1 MKSTRSRVAVPRLL
15 FSGSLVA
22 VALCASLF
30 VSFTASAQNAA
41 PGQTANTP
49 AADQKSQNV
58 PTISPVPSNDLLESG
73 FRHLYELKFQ
83 EARQEFV
90 AYQKLEPGDPMG
102 KAAEAASF
110 LFEQFNQKGVFTSA
124 FFTNDERF
132 LKGVEGTAEENRNQ
146 PFELANNQAREAAR
160 TILRSN
166 PHDTRA
172 MLVLTM
178 TDGMESDYDA
188 LIVKKQLAAVSLT
201 KQAEAEATA
210 LLAIDPSAN
219 DAYVALGAGHYIIG
233 CLPGYKRAFLWMGG
247 IHGDKEL
254 GMHQEEIAAY
264 HAHYFMPFAKILLA
278 LANEREHHPER
289 ARILLTELTQEYPAN
304 PLFAQELALVADRKP

>member
-15 FSGSLVA
+15 FCGSLLA

-188 LIVKKQLAAVSLT
+188 LIVKKQLAA
-201 KQAEAEATA
+201 
-210 LLAIDPSAN
+210 
-219 DAYVALGAGHYIIG
+219 
-233 CLPGYKRAFLWMGG
+233 
-247 IHGDKEL
+247 
-254 GMHQEEIAAY
+254 
-264 HAHYFMPFAKILLA
+264 
-278 LANEREHHPER
+278 
-289 ARILLTELTQEYPAN
+289 
-304 PLFAQELALVADRKP
+304 